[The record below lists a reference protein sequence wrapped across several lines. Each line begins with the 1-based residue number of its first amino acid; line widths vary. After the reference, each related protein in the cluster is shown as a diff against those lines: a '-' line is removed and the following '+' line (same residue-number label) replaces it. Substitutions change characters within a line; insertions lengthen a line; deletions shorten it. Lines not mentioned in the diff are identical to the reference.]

1 MIKKLFII
9 TILLFTLNTNVIAQ
23 TTATTEPAL
32 PQATYTDYHNCIR
45 LYKLPFGK
53 LYFLA
58 LSAINANN
66 YEILEQQSRN
76 GYIIFQAEN
85 KEFLLSV
92 MTKNKNYSFLRLTPA
107 DNNYFFNSKIPFKIF
122 NYIDLN
128 FNTEIKELKF

>member
-58 LSAINANN
+58 LSAINGITKGIGLIRTSGKTGLDKYNDFVKKMGN
-66 YEILEQQSRN
+66 YQGRSKKEMGILYQK
-76 GYIIFQAEN
+76 N
-85 KEFLLSV
+85 KELNKAVSTNKSMDKCLSI
-92 MTKNKNYSFLRLTPA
+92 S
-107 DNNYFFNSKIPFKIF
+107 SQFKEE
-122 NYIDLN
+122 D
-128 FNTEIKELKF
+128 